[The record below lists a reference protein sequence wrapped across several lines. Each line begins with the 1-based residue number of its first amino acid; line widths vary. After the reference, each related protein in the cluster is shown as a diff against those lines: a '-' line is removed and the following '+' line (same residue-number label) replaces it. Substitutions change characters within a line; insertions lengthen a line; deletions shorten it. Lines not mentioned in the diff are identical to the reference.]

1 MLDKVRKSL
10 RITHN
15 ALDDEIQD
23 LIESALLDLQLSG
36 VQKTEITDPLIIR
49 AVTIYCKANFGF
61 DNPDSEKLNQS
72 YTSLKTHLS
81 LAGDYN
87 VIS

>member
-1 MLDKVRKSL
+1 MLDKIRKSL

-23 LIESALLDLQLSG
+23 LIESAILDLQLSG
-36 VQKTEITDPLIIR
+36 VQKTDSDDPLIIR
-49 AVTIYCKANFGF
+49 AVTTYCKANFGF
-61 DNPDSEKLNQS
+61 ENPDSEKLNQS
-72 YTSLKTHLS
+72 YTSLKIHLS

-87 VIS
+87 VVS

>member
-15 ALDDEIQD
+15 TLDDEIQD

-36 VQKTEITDPLIIR
+36 VYKTDITDPLIIR

-72 YTSLKTHLS
+72 YTSLKIHLS

-87 VIS
+87 AIS

>member
-1 MLDKVRKSL
+1 MLDKIRKSL

-23 LIESALLDLQLSG
+23 LIDGAILDLQLSG
-36 VQKTEITDPLIIR
+36 VKKTDSDDPLIIR
-49 AVTIYCKANFGF
+49 AVTTYCKANFGF
-61 DNPDSEKLNQS
+61 DNPDSEKLNQA
-72 YTSLKTHLS
+72 YTSLKIHLS

-87 VIS
+87 VVS